1 MKKQLSLLTLF
12 FVITIAVFGQTNPAE
27 KYAAKI
33 TAVDL
38 KKHLS
43 IIASDSMEGRET
55 GMPGQK
61 MAAAYIEQQFIKAGL
76 KQAPSLKSYQQ
87 KFPLGYD
94 SLIKASVTINQINCV
109 NGTDIL
115 IPLSDNDY
123 SSFTADKIVFIGYG
137 IDDPMYNDYE
147 NMDVKGKLVCF
158 FTGEP
163 KRNQQYFINKDQ
175 TASAWETD
183 IYQKFRTA
191 AEKGAV
197 GAMLLINGNNGF
209 SKRMVSRNM
218 KSGMYFNA
226 EEKEKLPLPYF
237 YASHDLAR
245 QIFGDDMKVFID
257 EAKSR
262 KMLQDLRKEVSMTV
276 SFAFEKQTGG
286 LESSNVVGI
295 IEGSDKKDEYV
306 FLTAHYDHLGKKD
319 DVVYNGADDD
329 GSGTVAVIQMAA
341 AFAQAKKEGNGP
353 RRTIVCMTVS
363 GEEKG
368 LWGSEYY
375 SEHPFFPLDK
385 TTVDLNTDMIGRVDT
400 ERKTADS
407 LNYVY
412 VVGHDKLSSDLII
425 NEQVNETYTKLKLD
439 YKFDDPNDT
448 ERIYYRSDHY
458 NFARKGVPVLFFYDG
473 MLKADYHQPTDDI
486 DKINWP
492 LFEKRARMIFHTAW
506 EMANRNDMLKR
517 DKPLPT
523 GTR

>member
-1 MKKQLSLLTLF
+1 MKKLISLFTLSYLITLS
-12 FVITIAVFGQTNPAE
+12 VTAQTKPAE
-27 KYAAKI
+27 KYAATI
-33 TAVDL
+33 TEATL
-38 KKHLS
+38 KKHLN

-76 KQAPSLKSYQQ
+76 KPATSLKSYQQ
-87 KFPLGYD
+87 EFPIGFD
-94 SLIKASVTINQINCV
+94 SVIKAEISINNEKLINGKDV
-109 NGTDIL
+109 L
-115 IPLSDNDY
+115 IPLMDNV
-123 SSFTADKIVFIGYG
+123 SGSFEAGKIVFVGYG
-137 IDDPMYNDYE
+137 IDDPMYSDYE
-147 NMDVKGKLVCF
+147 NVDVKGKLVCF
-158 FTGEP
+158 FAGEP
-163 KRNQQYFINKDQ
+163 KRNQKYFINKDE
-175 TASAWETD
+175 TPSAWETD
-183 IYQKFRTA
+183 FSLKFKTA
-191 AEKGAV
+191 ADKGAA
-197 GAMLLINGNNGF
+197 GIMLLMATNNGF
-209 SKRMVSRNM
+209 SKRTLSRNL
-218 KSGMYFNA
+218 KSGMYFDA
-226 EEKEKLPLPYF
+226 ENPEKLPLHHF
-237 YASHDLAR
+237 FASNDLASKL
-245 QIFGDDMKVFID
+245 FGDDMSLIT
-257 EAKSR
+257 EAAKNK
-262 KMLQDLRKEVSMTV
+262 KMLQDMKKEVPFAV
-276 SFAFEKQTGG
+276 SFQFEKYSGG
-286 LESSNVVGI
+286 LESSNVVGV

-319 DVVYNGADDD
+319 GVVYNGADDD

-341 AFAQAKKEGNGP
+341 AFAQAKKEGHGP
-353 RRTIVCMTVS
+353 RRTVVCMTVS

-375 SEHPFFPLDK
+375 SEHPLFPLEK
-385 TTVDLNTDMIGRVDT
+385 TSVDLNTDMIGRVDT
-400 ERKTADS
+400 ERTTPDS

-492 LFEKRARMIFHTAW
+492 LMTKRARLIFHTAW
-506 EMANRNDMLKR
+506 EMANRNEMLKR

-523 GTR
+523 GRR